1 MGTIFGTVLLVTK
14 YVSYALK
21 LYAKFMADMW
31 VIQIYAL
38 KAHIHCTLPIEIFTI
53 PFHFIIGYIAGER
66 S

>member
-21 LYAKFMADMW
+21 CMQNLW
-31 VIQIYAL
+31 RTCGIQIYAL
-38 KAHIHCTLPIEIFTI
+38 KAHIHYTLPIEISTI